1 MNQVTTGQ
9 TYQKGSWILHML
21 RGVVGTENFW
31 KGIRS
36 YYSKYQNLNAT
47 TTDFRIE
54 MEAAS
59 GLDLELFFD
68 QWLNKSGALEL
79 NGDWGYNKK
88 SQELRITLDQVQ
100 KDGSLFEMPIQVAI
114 YKLDEKAPMIETI
127 YVNRTSNTF
136 TFSLDYEPEKIVLDP
151 ESWVLMES
159 TFKKAKF

>member
-1 MNQVTTGQ
+1 
-9 TYQKGSWILHML
+9 
-21 RGVVGTENFW
+21 
-31 KGIRS
+31 
-36 YYSKYQNLNAT
+36 
-47 TTDFRIE
+47 

-68 QWLNKSGALEL
+68 QWLYKSGALEL

-114 YKLDEKAPMIETI
+114 FQPGKSTPIIET
-127 YVNRTSNTF
+127 VLVKSESNSF
-136 TFSLDYEPEKIVLDP
+136 TFSLDFEPDKIVLDP

-159 TFKKAKF
+159 SIKKTKF